1 MARIRYSGPRFNR
14 WLYTFVAYGAGMA
27 PPDAEH
33 VEVPSVRDPE
43 QTRSDILH
51 ATMSAIAK
59 KGDASVRVA
68 KVASA
73 AGVTTGAIYSR
84 FGSRE
89 GLLAAAHTE
98 FMHEMVADLIGSLGG
113 ILDSVEG
120 NPLTSPQYAEVMRGA
135 FTGVQADNALR
146 WAAAASRSQHQP
158 DLAAQLKPIERG
170 MLDGIT
176 SIIQRGQVDGWMR
189 PDIDPRAI
197 AVIVFGGVIGMS
209 VMSRVYAD
217 VPGFVDHAVEAWPYV
232 PRAFEPVKP

>member
-1 MARIRYSGPRFNR
+1 
-14 WLYTFVAYGAGMA
+14 MA
-27 PPDAEH
+27 PHDAQNVASVH
-33 VEVPSVRDPE
+33 VRDPE
-43 QTRSDILH
+43 QTRLDILH

-59 KGDASVRVA
+59 KGDAGVRVA
-68 KVASA
+68 KVARA

-98 FMHEMVADLIGSLGG
+98 FMHEMVAQMVASLGG

-135 FTGVQADNALR
+135 FTGVQGENALR
-146 WAAAASRSQHQP
+146 WAAAASRAQHQP

-176 SIIQRGQVDGWMR
+176 SIIQRGQLDGWMR
-189 PDIDPRAI
+189 QDLDPRAI
-197 AVIVFGGVIGMS
+197 AVIIFGGVIGMS

-217 VPGFVDHAVEAWPYV
+217 VPEFLDNAVEAWPYV
-232 PRAFEPVKP
+232 PRAFEPVSS

>member
-1 MARIRYSGPRFNR
+1 LVSIPGFDC
-14 WLYTFVAYGAGMA
+14 WLYTFFAYGADMA
-27 PPDAEH
+27 PQDADR
-33 VEVPSVRDPE
+33 VNAAAGRDPE
-43 QTRSDILH
+43 QTRLDILH

-59 KGDASVRVA
+59 KGDAGVRVA
-68 KVASA
+68 KVAKA

-98 FMHEMVADLIGSLGG
+98 FMHEMVAEIIGSLGG

-135 FTGVQADNALR
+135 FMGAQAENALR
-146 WAAAASRSQHQP
+146 WAAAASRAQHQP
-158 DLAAQLKPIERG
+158 DLAAQLQPIERG

-176 SIIQRGQVDGWMR
+176 SIIQRGQTDGWMR

-197 AVIVFGGVIGMS
+197 AVIIFGGVIGMS

-217 VPGFVDHAVEAWPYV
+217 VPEFLDNAVEAWPYV
-232 PRAFEPVKP
+232 PKAFAPVTS